1 MAAGWPTKV
10 TYANGDVFSAGD
22 INDTNGTLNYIDPT
36 SATDQQVL
44 TRDNASG
51 GKVKWANSP
60 ANTLTTTGDL
70 YYASAAN
77 TPARLGIGSTNQV
90 LTVAGGVP
98 TWAAGSS
105 TFTKIGSTVSFT
117 NVASQAFDNVFSSTY
132 KSYWINMESM
142 GNTTSGS
149 NTLLFAFRYAGPTTK
164 DSNNYSNSFYMPYTG
179 SNVSTQRSNANY
191 AVLANNMGSDG
202 STVTNGGNFYAYG
215 VTGSSQ
221 SPYIMGT
228 YVNSS
233 NAAGVTFNA
242 GISGSANTYTGFILL
257 SGGGNISGR
266 VSVYGVS

>member
-22 INDTNGTLNYIDPT
+22 INDTNGTLNYINPT

-77 TPARLGIGSTNQV
+77 TPAALPIGSTNQV

-105 TFTKIGSTVSFT
+105 TFTKIGSTVSFS

-132 KSYWINMESM
+132 ASYWINIESIFVA
-142 GNTTSGS
+142 SAGS
-149 NTLLFAFRYAGPTTK
+149 SLQLQLRYAGPTTQT
-164 DSNNYSNSFYMPYTG
+164 SGYYSNAFYMPYTG
-179 SNVSTQRSNANY
+179 GNVSTQVSGGAQTILQNSTN
-191 AVLANNMGSDG
+191 GSG
-202 STVTNGGNFYAYG
+202 NSIGGGNFYMYG
-215 VTGSSQ
+215 VNGVSKD
-221 SPYIMGT
+221 PYYIGT
-228 YVNSS
+228 MVNSAS
-233 NAAGVTFNA
+233 AAGVICNGGT
-242 GISGSANTYTGFILL
+242 SGSARVYTGFLL
-257 SGGGNISGR
+257 KGGANITGV